1 MATHTSLV
9 LPGSR
14 GDNHRRPHSVAQADQ
29 TVGEAGDAV
38 ELLNLR
44 FQVAQRI
51 ERPLQAR
58 RSVPLAGAR

>member
-1 MATHTSLV
+1 MAPLTPLV

-14 GDNHRRPHSVAQADQ
+14 RHNDGRPHRITQADQ

-44 FQVAQRI
+44 FQVAQLI
-51 ERPLQAR
+51 ERPLQVR
-58 RSVPLAGAR
+58 RSVPSAGAR